1 MTGRPW
7 IEAAVRRFLI
17 MLHAMLYDEIV
28 WSIHPTAKERPP
40 VQKIA
45 FCMQLNPGCEV
56 EYKAR
61 HDALWPDL
69 CDALRQAGV
78 RDYSIHLEPE
88 TGRLFATLWRSDD
101 HRMDD
106 LPNLPVMKRWWAHM
120 ADLMQ
125 TEPSGAPVQTAL
137 EPMFHLE

>member
-1 MTGRPW
+1 M
-7 IEAAVRRFLI
+7 
-17 MLHAMLYDEIV
+17 
-28 WSIHPTAKERPP
+28 
-40 VQKIA
+40 QKIA
-45 FCMQLNPGCEV
+45 FVMHLNPGAEA

-69 CDALRQAGV
+69 RDALYQAGV

-88 TGRLFATLWRSDD
+88 SGRLFATLWRSDD

-125 TEPSGAPVQTAL
+125 TEPSGAPVQTVL
-137 EPMFHLE
+137 IDMFHLE